1 MKFSLLQQKV
11 NEVEQQ
17 IFNCNKCQELFEL
30 RQSKTHNC
38 PVLGFDAT
46 HYANARV
53 CSICEAPGVY
63 KPHKGE
69 RLIDKLEDFHKIYDD
84 RIQNIALIGSRLFEI
99 YSKANLTWNDIQ
111 HFNVVCCSPPNYRKP
126 QIDEV
131 ANCLPFLSMRIEL
144 LQKMKVIVT
153 FGTVAKGI
161 VKRLKPSVPIVYSHH
176 PSYIYTYMPES
187 ERQGYINSIAD
198 SIKKCLT

>member
-11 NEVEQQ
+11 NDVEQQ
-17 IFNCNKCQELFEL
+17 IFNCSKCPELFEL
-30 RQSKTHNC
+30 RQNKVHNC
-38 PVLGFDAT
+38 PVLGFNVV

-69 RLIDKLEDFHKIYDD
+69 QLIDKLEDFHKIYDD
-84 RIQNIALIGSRLFEI
+84 RIQNVSLIGSRLFEI
-99 YSKANLTWNDIQ
+99 YSKANLTWQDIQ

-126 QIDEV
+126 QVDEV
-131 ANCLPFLSMRIEL
+131 VSCLPFLLMRINL
-144 LQKMKVIVT
+144 VQRMKVIIT
-153 FGTVAKGI
+153 FGTVAKNA
-161 VKRLKPSVPIVYSHH
+161 VKRFKLNVPIVYSHH
-176 PSYIYTYMPES
+176 PSYIYSYMPES
-187 ERQGYINSIAD
+187 ERQDYINRVAN